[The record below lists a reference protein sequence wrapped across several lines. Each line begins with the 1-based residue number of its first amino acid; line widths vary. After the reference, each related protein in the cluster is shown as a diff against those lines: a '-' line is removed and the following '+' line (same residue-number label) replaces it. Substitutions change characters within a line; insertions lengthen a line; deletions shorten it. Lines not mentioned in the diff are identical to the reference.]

1 MNHESTVRSQ
11 ITPHAI
17 PTSGNTR
24 SVPAKVDLSVYS
36 VNTKIMHATY
46 GKGVILRIEKK
57 RDGLHVIEVQFDN
70 GYKSKLN
77 LEVLIRMGLLQL
89 I

>member
-1 MNHESTVRSQ
+1 
-11 ITPHAI
+11 
-17 PTSGNTR
+17 
-24 SVPAKVDLSVYS
+24 
-36 VNTKIMHATY
+36 MHATY